1 MRGGARPGA
10 VVLGPSALARVS
22 LHMAAVRWRTVWP
35 GAHCLTPEPGPPRE
49 RGGTAHKKWRVS
61 RGNAEPVRRTAES
74 TPVGW
79 NFEKAFA
86 RTFTHIENVLQF

>member
-1 MRGGARPGA
+1 M
-10 VVLGPSALARVS
+10 LGPSAMACVS
-22 LHMAAVRWRTVWP
+22 LHTAAVRWRTVWP
-35 GAHCLTPEPGPPRE
+35 GANCLTLSPGLLVRE
-49 RGGTAHKKWRVS
+49 EERLIKNGASVS

-74 TPVGW
+74 TRVGW

>member
-1 MRGGARPGA
+1 M
-10 VVLGPSALARVS
+10 LGPSALARVS
-22 LHMAAVRWRTVWP
+22 LHAVAVRWRTVWP
-35 GAHCLTPEPGPPRE
+35 GAHCLTLSPALLVRE
-49 RGGTAHKKWRVS
+49 EEQLIKNGASVS

>member
-1 MRGGARPGA
+1 MRAGGPLHWRALVFTRRLYAGA
-10 VVLGPSALARVS
+10 LCGLGRTASHLSPAL
-22 LHMAAVRWRTVWP
+22 LVREEERLIKN
-35 GAHCLTPEPGPPRE
+35 GAS
-49 RGGTAHKKWRVS
+49 VS

-74 TPVGW
+74 TRVGW